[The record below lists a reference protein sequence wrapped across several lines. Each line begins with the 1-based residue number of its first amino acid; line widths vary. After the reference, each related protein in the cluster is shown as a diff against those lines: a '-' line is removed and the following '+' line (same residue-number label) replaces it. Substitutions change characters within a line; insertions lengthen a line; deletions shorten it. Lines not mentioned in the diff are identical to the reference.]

1 MLETIFAERSIV
13 NDNAPI
19 HLCNVGEYFAVQ
31 MLPPVVAAYIQIVVI
46 LLLQIAVSVILS
58 IVMYYGILHSQSR
71 AMSCL
76 IAFGVVIPVALVIP
90 FCWIEWWDIRSRAL
104 RMGLVCLPSI
114 MTFRCLECLFGFTP
128 AWVLVGTKNAS
139 RSGSLWL
146 YVQRNGFILWP
157 KLDSSGNRLL
167 PASLDSMWTEIKG
180 YLLNLVIG
188 AMAHSFM
195 APFNYAP
202 FLSGQEATGI
212 FVTYS
217 IFQLG
222 NNFLTAVLVG
232 HSLSLSMNGISLLM
246 QTIGGCQTEAVT
258 NQPLFAS
265 KSPSDFWSNRWN
277 KLIHTGIKQGVYKPV
292 RFYSGS
298 NDLAVLVSFA
308 VSGLFHEY
316 VWLLM
321 FRCNSHED
329 ENVPRLL
336 RFGKSMLFFGWNGSL
351 VLMEYAIGRERWEN
365 FVRKYPKPLV
375 TFAVVMM
382 VLPVSHLFTGDMVAG
397 GYFAHVKLYFPLF
410 QIVQLRH

>member
-1 MLETIFAERSIV
+1 
-13 NDNAPI
+13 
-19 HLCNVGEYFAVQ
+19 
-31 MLPPVVAAYIQIVVI
+31 
-46 LLLQIAVSVILS
+46 
-58 IVMYYGILHSQSR
+58 
-71 AMSCL
+71 
-76 IAFGVVIPVALVIP
+76 
-90 FCWIEWWDIRSRAL
+90 
-104 RMGLVCLPSI
+104 MGLVCLPSI
-114 MTFRCLECLFGFTP
+114 MTFRCLECFFGFTP

-157 KLDSSGNRLL
+157 KLDSSGNRTL

-222 NNFLTAVLVG
+222 NNFFTAVLVG
-232 HSLSLSMNGISLLM
+232 HSLSLSMKGISLLM

-292 RFYSGS
+292 RFYSLLSLFPLLYRVCFMNMFGCS
-298 NDLAVLVSFA
+298 CFDATRMKMRMYQDSCDL
-308 VSGLFHEY
+308 
-316 VWLLM
+316 
-321 FRCNSHED
+321 
-329 ENVPRLL
+329 ENQCCSLAGMDHWFL
-336 RFGKSMLFFGWNGSL
+336 WSMLLDVNDGKISCGS
-351 VLMEYAIGRERWEN
+351 IQ
-365 FVRKYPKPLV
+365 
-375 TFAVVMM
+375 
-382 VLPVSHLFTGDMVAG
+382 SHL
-397 GYFAHVKLYFPLF
+397 
-410 QIVQLRH
+410 

>member
-1 MLETIFAERSIV
+1 
-13 NDNAPI
+13 
-19 HLCNVGEYFAVQ
+19 
-31 MLPPVVAAYIQIVVI
+31 
-46 LLLQIAVSVILS
+46 
-58 IVMYYGILHSQSR
+58 
-71 AMSCL
+71 
-76 IAFGVVIPVALVIP
+76 
-90 FCWIEWWDIRSRAL
+90 
-104 RMGLVCLPSI
+104 MGLVCLPSI

-128 AWVLVGTKNAS
+128 TWVLVGTKNAS

-316 VWLLM
+316 VWLLL